1 MMPPEAP
8 DGKLAGQACVITGA
22 TSGIGLATARLFRA
36 HGARL
41 AIMAR
46 DRQAVDA
53 AAAELGPHAVAVTGD
68 VARVADLTALMR
80 AANDAYGGIDVVVAN
95 AGIGRFAPLEAVTE
109 DDFDALCAVHLRG
122 TFFTVQAALP
132 YLRPGAAVV
141 LISSAGAQRGFPTT
155 SVYNAVKAGVRSLGR
170 TFAAELAPRGI
181 RINTVSPGLTETPMV
196 TGDPGL
202 PPEHRDEAARQ
213 QLALIPLRRLGR
225 PEEIAATIL
234 FLASDDASFYTG
246 ADLTPDGGTRDI

>member
-1 MMPPEAP
+1 MNAPAPP
-8 DGKLAGQACVITGA
+8 GKLAGKACVITGA

-46 DRQAVDA
+46 DSQAVRA
-53 AAAELGPHAVAVTGD
+53 TAAELAPD
-68 VARVADLTALMR
+68 
-80 AANDAYGGIDVVVAN
+80 
-95 AGIGRFAPLEAVTE
+95 AGIGRFAPLDAVTE
-109 DDFDALCAVHLRG
+109 DDFDALCAIHLRG
-122 TFFTVQAALP
+122 AFFTVQTALS
-132 YLRPGAAVV
+132 YLRPGGAVV
-141 LISSAGAQRGFPTT
+141 LVSSTGAQRGFPMT
-155 SVYNAVKAGVRSLGR
+155 SAYNAVKAGVRSLGR

-181 RINTVSPGLTETPMV
+181 RVNTVSPGLTDTPMAV
-196 TGDPGL
+196 GDPGI
-202 PPEHRDEAARQ
+202 PAEQRDEAARQ

-225 PEEIAATIL
+225 PEEIAVTIL

>member
-1 MMPPEAP
+1 MSAPAPP
-8 DGKLAGQACVITGA
+8 GKLAGKACVITGA

-46 DRQAVDA
+46 DGQAVTTT
-53 AAAELGPHAVAVTGD
+53 AAELAPDVVTVTGD
-68 VARVADLTALMR
+68 VARVADLAALMR
-80 AANDAYGGIDVVVAN
+80 AAGDAYDGIDVVVAN
-95 AGIGRFAPLEAVTE
+95 AGIGRFAPLDAVTE
-109 DDFDALCAVHLRG
+109 DEFDALCAIHLRG
-122 TFFTVQAALP
+122 AFFTVQTALP
-132 YLRPGAAVV
+132 YLRPGGAVV
-141 LISSAGAQRGFPTT
+141 LVSSTGAQRGFPMT

-181 RINTVSPGLTETPMV
+181 RVNTVSPGLTDTPMAV
-196 TGDPGL
+196 GDPGI
-202 PPEHRDEAARQ
+202 PAEQRDEAARQ

-225 PEEIAATIL
+225 PEEIAVTVL
-234 FLASDDASFYTG
+234 FLASEDASFYTG